1 MTGELLLDKL
11 IRVETQRY
19 LHGSVSFF
27 FSIYIYISST
37 ELKIFSE
44 NIIVHNS
51 QLAIISHSITFS
63 FFFCA
68 TDATVIN
75 VSHIHS

>member
-27 FSIYIYISST
+27 FSIYIYIQ

-44 NIIVHNS
+44 NIILHNS
-51 QLAIISHSITFS
+51 QLAIISHSIRFS